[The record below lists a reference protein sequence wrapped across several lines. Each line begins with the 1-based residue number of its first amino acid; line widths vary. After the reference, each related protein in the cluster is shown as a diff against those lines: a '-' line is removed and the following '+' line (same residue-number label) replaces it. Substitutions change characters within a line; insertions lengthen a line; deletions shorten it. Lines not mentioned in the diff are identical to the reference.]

1 MTFYDRLLDETAA
14 ERSRFLA
21 IPIIRAALS
30 QGVPRDAYEAFLVQA
45 YHHVKHTC
53 PLLARAAALCT
64 EQDRVYRD
72 ALLTYIEEEAGHD
85 DWILEDL
92 RDLGRNPDAVRA
104 DKPDAP
110 CLLMI
115 TYAYHVTEHVSPY
128 ALLGMVHVLEGMSV
142 ALAATAATTL
152 QRSLRLPSGKGTR
165 YLSSHGTLDAG
176 HVDFFRDLVNAI
188 DAPGARNVIV
198 DTARAIYPLY
208 GDIFRAI
215 GRTCGIDSDAA

>member
-45 YHHVKHTC
+45 YHHVKQTC
-53 PLLARAAALCT
+53 PLLSRAAELSA
-64 EQDRVYRD
+64 DRAYRD
-72 ALLTYIEEEAGHD
+72 ALLAYIEEETGHD
-85 DWILEDL
+85 AWILDDL
-92 RDLGRNPDAVRA
+92 RDLGRNPDAIRA
-104 DKPDAP
+104 GEPDAP

-115 TYAYHVTEHVSPY
+115 TYAWHVIEHVSPY

-142 ALAATAATTL
+142 ALAGAAATAL
-152 QRSLRLPSGKGTR
+152 QQSLRLPAGKGTR
-165 YLSSHGTLDAG
+165 YLSSHGALDAG
-176 HVDFFRDLVNAI
+176 HVDFFRKLVNGIGDASAQAAI
-188 DAPGARNVIV
+188 VA
-198 DTARAIYPLY
+198 TAKAIYPLY